1 MSLPLGL
8 YGLPMSAG
16 NAGEETVMTQASNDA
31 YAEFR
36 RQMLSQVNATKGKR
50 KSSLSGNGS
59 SRPGSVTGD
68 DEDMNNSDM
77 HHGIIETNYHFRVI
91 QLFIKSIVSFFFFYS
106 QRYGHAWNDDPGNS
120 VGYRSAPG

>member
-77 HHGIIETNYHFRVI
+77 HHGIIETNYHIESFNCLLI
-91 QLFIKSIVSFFFFYS
+91 QFCLLFF
-106 QRYGHAWNDDPGNS
+106 Q
-120 VGYRSAPG
+120 

>member
-8 YGLPMSAG
+8 YGLPMAG

-31 YAEFR
+31 YTEFR
-36 RQMLSQVNATKGKR
+36 RQMLAQVNATKGKR

-68 DEDMNNSDM
+68 DEDMPHSDNHH
-77 HHGIIETNYHFRVI
+77 HHGMF
-91 QLFIKSIVSFFFFYS
+91 LSFLLIPI
-106 QRYGHAWNDDPGNS
+106 RLNLI
-120 VGYRSAPG
+120 